1 MSAQQQQQESEEA
14 NETVTMQVRGMLGVT
29 SDNVNKSSSN
39 YNSES
44 DQLSLSS
51 PNSKREMPK

>member
-1 MSAQQQQQESEEA
+1 MSAQQQESEEA
-14 NETVTMQVRGMLGVT
+14 NETVTMQVRGMQGVT

-44 DQLSLSS
+44 DQ
-51 PNSKREMPK
+51 

>member
-1 MSAQQQQQESEEA
+1 MSAQQQESEEA
-14 NETVTMQVRGMLGVT
+14 NETVTMQMRGMQGVT

-44 DQLSLSS
+44 DQSSLSS